1 MFTLQS
7 KYSPTWDQPKAIWEI
22 TTYLQEWH
30 KYQTL
35 WWVTWS
41 GKTFTMANIIQKIQ
55 KPTLIIAHNKT
66 LAAQLA
72 QEFKEFFPD
81 NAVHYFVSYYDY
93 YQPEAYVQKTDTYIE
108 KEATINEE
116 IDRLRHA
123 ATQSLL
129 TRKDVI
135 IVASVSCIYGIWDI
149 DAYIGFTFDIKVGEF
164 YQIEELLKNLISM
177 QYRRASSDFK
187 PGTFHILWD
196 VLEIWSASE
205 ETVFTIEFWWEEVS
219 QISRR
224 NYLTWEVYEI
234 LREVTIFPAKHTV
247 TTKERIA
254 EIIPE
259 IKKELEER
267 LAYFKDEL
275 WDVLKYER
283 LKTKVEYDIEMMQ
296 EVGYVNGIEN
306 YSRYLDGR
314 QSWIAPATLIDYFGD
329 DYLCFVDE
337 SHMTVPQI
345 WGMYAGDRSR
355 KDNLVNNWFRLPSA
369 LDNRPLRFPEFES
382 KMKQVVFVSATPSE
396 FEIEHSI
403 DTSSVIFGL
412 NPGGSS
418 KEKLLENIKDSKHLK
433 NDISKDETISSG
445 ELIDPRVK
453 HEDDNIITS
462 TKWQKETAFQYFKN
476 FDPLLSWDWISN
488 DKNRVVQQV
497 IRPTGLLDPE
507 IEIKPMEFM
516 IDDIIKNLDSVIEK
530 NERMLIT
537 TITKRSSEE
546 LCDYLLENGY
556 KVRYL
561 HSEVET
567 LERLE
572 ILKMLR
578 QWDIDVI
585 VWVNLLREWLDLP
598 EVSKIAILDADKQWF
613 LRSVSSLIQIIWR
626 AARNSNGKVIM
637 YTEKI
642 KKFQI
647 NKLTNLGNNNADCHP
662 ELVSGSLKSC
672 DKFIDSGI
680 SPEWQ
685 ISPLDKGGDDR
696 KGGVGGFLQY
706 ALWTLSRLDNGRLI
720 DENWLVISESMR
732 KAIDLT
738 YYRRKIQSEYNKK
751 NWITPTTIFSSIKD
765 MWIKTKKVD
774 YAILDKQSIGKELK
788 RLELEMD
795 IASANLDFEKAAELR
810 DMIIEIRRWKKKR

>member
-1 MFTLQS
+1 MFNLKS
-7 KYSPTWDQPKAIWEI
+7 NYSPTWDQPKAIGEI
-22 TTYLQEWH
+22 IKYLEKWH

-41 GKTFTMANIIQKIQ
+41 GKTFTMANIIEKVQ

-93 YQPEAYVQKTDTYIE
+93 YHPEAYVQKTDTYIE

-135 IVASVSCIYGIWDI
+135 IVASVSCIYGIGDI
-149 DAYIGFTFDIKVGEF
+149 DAYIDFAFDIKVGEF
-164 YQIEELLKNLISM
+164 YQIEEILKNLISM

-205 ETVFTIEFWWEEVS
+205 ETVYTIEFWGEEVS
-219 QISRR
+219 QITRR
-224 NYLTWEVYEI
+224 NYLTWEVYEV
-234 LREVTIFPAKHTV
+234 LSEVTIFPAKHTV
-247 TTKERIA
+247 TTKDRIA
-254 EIIPE
+254 EVIPA
-259 IKKELEER
+259 IQKELDER
-267 LAYFKDEL
+267 LKYYKEEL
-275 WDVLKYER
+275 GDVLKYER

-314 QSWIAPATLIDYFGD
+314 QAWLPPATLIDYFKD
-329 DYLCFVDE
+329 DYLCFIDE

-345 WGMYAGDRSR
+345 WWMYAWDKSR

-369 LDNRPLRFPEFES
+369 LDNRPLKFPEFES
-382 KMKQVVFVSATPSE
+382 KMKQVVFVSATPSV
-396 FEIEHSI
+396 FEIEHSSWN
-403 DTSSVIFGL
+403 TF
-412 NPGGSS
+412 
-418 KEKLLENIKDSKHLK
+418 E
-433 NDISKDETISSG
+433 
-445 ELIDPRVK
+445 
-453 HEDDNIITS
+453 
-462 TKWQKETAFQYFKN
+462 YFKN
-476 FDPLLSWDWISN
+476 FDPLLDWDWIAN
-488 DKNRVVQQV
+488 ENNRIIPQV
-497 IRPTGLLDPE
+497 IRPTWLLDPE

-516 IDDIIKNLDSVIEK
+516 IDDIIKTLDFVIEK

-546 LCDYLLENGY
+546 LADYLLENGY

-561 HSEVET
+561 HSEIET

-572 ILKMLR
+572 ILKLLR

-598 EVSKIAILDADKQWF
+598 EVSRIAIIDADKQWF
-613 LRSVSSLIQIIWR
+613 LRSESALIQIIGR
-626 AARNSNGKVIM
+626 AARNSSGKVIM

-642 KKFQI
+642 REDKRLREKEKNKKTEI
-647 NKLTNLGNNNADCHP
+647 
-662 ELVSGSLKSC
+662 
-672 DKFIDSGI
+672 
-680 SPEWQ
+680 
-685 ISPLDKGGDDR
+685 
-696 KGGVGGFLQY
+696 Y
-706 ALWTLSRLDNGRLI
+706 ALWNLARLDNGRLI
-720 DENWLVISESMR
+720 NEDWLAISDSMR

-738 YYRRKIQSEYNKK
+738 YYRRKIQKDYNDK
-751 NWITPTTIFSSIKD
+751 NGITPTTIFSTIKD
-765 MWIKTKKVD
+765 MGLKTKNVD
-774 YAILDKQSIGKELK
+774 YSQLDKQTLDIKLK

-795 IASANLDFEKAAELR
+795 IASANLEFEKAAELR
-810 DMIIEIRRWKKKR
+810 DMIIEIKRWGKKKR

>member
-1 MFTLQS
+1 MFNLKS
-7 KYSPTWDQPKAIWEI
+7 NYSPTWDQPKAIGEI
-22 TTYLQEWH
+22 IKYLEKWH

-41 GKTFTMANIIQKIQ
+41 GKTFTMANIIQKVQ

-108 KEATINEE
+108 KEATINAE

-123 ATQSLL
+123 ATQSLI

-135 IVASVSCIYGIWDI
+135 IVASVSCIYGIGDI
-149 DAYIGFTFDIKVGEF
+149 DAYIGFAFDIKVGEF
-164 YQIEELLKNLISM
+164 YKIEDLLHNLISM
-177 QYRRASSDFK
+177 QFRRASSDFM

-196 VLEIWSASE
+196 VLEIFPSSE
-205 ETVFTIEFWWEEVS
+205 ETIYTIEFWGEEVS
-219 QISRR
+219 QITRR
-224 NYLTWEVYEI
+224 NYLTGEVYEV
-234 LREVTIFPAKHTV
+234 LSEVTIFPAKHTV
-247 TTKERIA
+247 TTKDRIA
-254 EIIPE
+254 EIIPA
-259 IKKELEER
+259 IQKELDER
-267 LAYFKDEL
+267 LKYYKEEL
-275 WDVLKYER
+275 GDVLKYER

-314 QSWIAPATLIDYFGD
+314 QAWLPPATLIDYFKD
-329 DYLCFVDE
+329 DYLCFIDE

-345 WGMYAGDRSR
+345 WWMYAWDKSR

-369 LDNRPLRFPEFES
+369 LDNRPLKFTEFEA
-382 KMKQVVFVSATPSE
+382 KMRQVVFVSATPSV
-396 FEIEHSI
+396 FEIEHSSWN
-403 DTSSVIFGL
+403 TF
-412 NPGGSS
+412 
-418 KEKLLENIKDSKHLK
+418 E
-433 NDISKDETISSG
+433 
-445 ELIDPRVK
+445 
-453 HEDDNIITS
+453 
-462 TKWQKETAFQYFKN
+462 FFKN
-476 FDPLLSWDWISN
+476 FDPLIDWDWIAN
-488 DKNRVVQQV
+488 EKNRIIPQV
-497 IRPTGLLDPE
+497 IRPTWLLDPE

-516 IDDIIKNLDSVIEK
+516 IDDIIRTLDYVIGKE
-530 NERMLIT
+530 ERMLIT

-546 LCDYLLENGY
+546 LADYLLENWY

-561 HSEVET
+561 HSEIET

-572 ILKMLR
+572 ILKLLR

-598 EVSKIAILDADKQWF
+598 EVSRIAIIDADKQWF
-613 LRSVSSLIQIIWR
+613 LRSESALIQIIWR

-637 YTEKI
+637 YTEKVREDKRLKEKEES
-642 KKFQI
+642 KKI
-647 NKLTNLGNNNADCHP
+647 
-662 ELVSGSLKSC
+662 E
-672 DKFIDSGI
+672 I
-680 SPEWQ
+680 
-685 ISPLDKGGDDR
+685 
-696 KGGVGGFLQY
+696 Y
-706 ALWTLSRLDNGRLI
+706 ALGDLTRLDNGRLI
-720 DENWLVISESMR
+720 NQDWLVISDSMK

-738 YYRRKIQSEYNKK
+738 YYRRKIQKEYNDK
-751 NWITPTTIFSSIKD
+751 NGITPTTIFSTIKD

-774 YAILDKQSIGKELK
+774 YAILDKQSLEKELK

-795 IASANLDFEKAAELR
+795 IASANLDFEKAAEIR
-810 DMIIEIRRWKKKR
+810 DVIIEMRRGKKKR